1 MASWQPLTP
10 PGAPSSA
17 RFGSAWPPRCWGSR
31 SAPAC
36 TPERSR
42 WRSTTSAGWPCTSPR
57 GSWTWRGPARGWGPP
72 PLPPRAAAPPQS
84 RRSARHLA
92 WRHETTRAANPVG
105 GHRPPCPDRRRQQ
118 QRSGRHPRRC
128 LSRLLDGAQ
137 VSVATGLSRVVSTRP
152 TGRTLIILAAT
163 LVVYQNIVT
172 VITGGELFTS
182 GPVALTISA
191 ILIAAMLLWARQSNL
206 TLVEL
211 GITRHGAARGAAIG
225 VGVAAAVA
233 VAALVLLRSGLLVPG
248 PVHYA
253 PFAEMTVAH
262 VVFRALIL
270 MPLATILPE

>member
-1 MASWQPLTP
+1 VVL
-10 PGAPSSA
+10 A
-17 RFGSAWPPRCWGSR
+17 R
-31 SAPAC
+31 PA
-36 TPERSR
+36 
-42 WRSTTSAGWPCTSPR
+42 
-57 GSWTWRGPARGWGPP
+57 
-72 PLPPRAAAPPQS
+72 
-84 RRSARHLA
+84 
-92 WRHETTRAANPVG
+92 
-105 GHRPPCPDRRRQQ
+105 
-118 QRSGRHPRRC
+118 
-128 LSRLLDGAQ
+128 
-137 VSVATGLSRVVSTRP
+137 
-152 TGRTLIILAAT
+152 GRTLIILAT
-163 LVVYQNIVT
+163 SLVVYQNVVT

-191 ILIAAMLLWARQSNL
+191 ILIAAMLLWARQGNL

-270 MPLATILPE
+270 MPLATILPEELSFRGVLLGLLRRRYADGRAAVLSAIVFAPWHGLLLVHTVGETSLALSTWGWTLGIVGGFVGVAVGGWLFAYLRIRTGNLVTSVCCHWAFNASILVGLYALQQ